1 VVFTTSS
8 VSAKTIASMDL
19 SPTFPKTH
27 QNVKHHI
34 SMYIQ
39 EKNITEDLAA
49 WARPLASIHMEFYK
63 KKKKTEIFGGVHGVS
78 TTVFLYTPK
87 LRLM

>member
-1 VVFTTSS
+1 
-8 VSAKTIASMDL
+8 MDL

-49 WARPLASIHMEFYK
+49 WARPLASIHMENLQK
-63 KKKKTEIFGGVHGVS
+63 KKENGNFWRGPWRQYDCFFIYSQIASNVDIIV
-78 TTVFLYTPK
+78 
-87 LRLM
+87 